1 MAEADGFATFSDCVA
16 GAIGGVAR
24 NHPIRVFADEKR
36 ERRYAGGD
44 HASNGSVVLGQRGGM
59 WGEAAPA
66 DSAGETEA
74 VEDVRIVVC
83 NAARENLLFP
93 GIRRGFESLQL
104 LQRFEGA
111 AFAQQ
116 TRFRR

>member
-1 MAEADGFATFSDCVA
+1 MAEAYRFATFTDCA
-16 GAIGGVAR
+16 GGAIGGVAR

-74 VEDVRIVVC
+74 VEDVRIVVRD
-83 NAARENLLFP
+83 AARENLLLP
-93 GIRRGFESLQL
+93 SVCRSFESLQL
-104 LQRFEGA
+104 LQSF
-111 AFAQQ
+111 
-116 TRFRR
+116 